1 MLQFCLENFRD
12 VPAPLYLDSWL
23 TFWLFLTI
31 AISNGILLLFVG
43 YKFLQIIQLS
53 GYNLKGMRAWLV
65 ETKFKYWGNLVML
78 SFLST
83 ACLLMTN
90 VLLDGF
96 FRYKIMTYIGLIFYL
111 IFCIVFIRNLFNA
124 PQKTPLKY
132 THRMTRMCVVYFLL
146 VAVITFFLMTL
157 TFSNV
162 LLGLTPIF
170 VPLIVVLAFLIMA
183 PFEILINRFFVN
195 KAKKIIST
203 RKNKL
208 ITIGITGSFGKTTV
222 KNMLTTLLSRKFK
235 VCATPYSFNTP
246 LGLSKTIIEYLS
258 ENHEVFITEMGAKCT
273 GDIAYLTQM
282 VHPSIGVITGIGN
295 QHLSTFGTLE
305 NLKNTKFELIEN
317 LEEGGVAYF
326 NGDSKGA
333 VELFERATISRKF
346 LTSLGDE
353 KGDFRVE
360 NIVMDGRGSTFDL
373 VLAGGK
379 PLRCATSLLGKHNIS
394 NILLCATIAFGLGVS
409 GEEIRLGIESL
420 APSSHRLAIVPSANS
435 LIVLDDA
442 YNGSVEGSRAA
453 LDVLSLFEGK
463 KFVVTPGLVELGR
476 ESFEANREF
485 GLNMAGVADC
495 VILVGIVNLDALT
508 KGLIEGGFD
517 EKQIFKVGSLAQAT
531 DILRN
536 FAVPGDVVLFENDLP
551 DNYT

>member
-1 MLQFCLENFRD
+1 MLQFCLETFRD

-31 AISNGILLLFVG
+31 ALSNGILLLFVG

-65 ETKFKYWGNLVML
+65 ETKFRYWGNLVML

-90 VLLDGF
+90 VLLEGF

-111 IFCIVFIRNLFNA
+111 VFCIIFIRNLYNA

-132 THRMTRMCVVYFLL
+132 TQRMTRMSVVYFVL
-146 VAVITFFLMTL
+146 VSVITFFLMTL

-170 VPLIVVLAFLIMA
+170 VPLIVVLAFLITA
-183 PFEILINRFFVN
+183 PFEIMINRHFVN

-222 KNMLTTLLSRKFK
+222 KNMLTTLLSKKYK

-258 ENHEVFITEMGAKCT
+258 ENHEIFITEMGAKCT

-305 NLKNTKFELIEN
+305 NLKNTKFELIAN
-317 LEEGGVAYF
+317 LERDGVAYF

-333 VELFERATISRKF
+333 IELFERATLQRKF

-353 KGDFRVE
+353 KGKFRVE
-360 NIVMDGRGSTFDL
+360 NVKVDGKGSTFDL
-373 VLAGGK
+373 VLDGGK
-379 PLRCATSLLGKHNIS
+379 PLRCATSLLGRHNIS
-394 NILLCATIAFGLGVS
+394 NILLCATIAFNLGLS
-409 GEEIRLGIESL
+409 REEIRSGIESL
-420 APSSHRLAIVPSANS
+420 SPSSHRLAIVPSANS

-453 LDVLSLFEGK
+453 LDVLALFAGK
-463 KFVVTPGLVELGR
+463 KYVVTPGLVELGR
-476 ESFEANREF
+476 ESSAANEEF
-485 GLNMAGVADC
+485 GRNMAKVADG
-495 VILVGIVNLDALT
+495 VFLVGIVNSEALT
-508 KGLIEGGFD
+508 RGLIAGGFD
-517 EKQIFKVGSLAQAT
+517 EKKIFRVGSLAQAT
-531 DILRN
+531 SMLGN
-536 FAVPGDVVLFENDLP
+536 VAVPGDVVLFENDLP